1 MMSKKAVSSIPNPSR
16 PSSNWLALQKAL
28 PKPALHK
35 RLSKSEPEG
44 VPRKRRKADHSRSP
58 SPHSFRKAMLKPL
71 TDHGIAD
78 QEGSSMGI
86 GETKNGESL
95 SALRRMIFEQVEY
108 SDLQRQPGKYIAL
121 DCEMV
126 GVGPEGAESVLAR
139 VSLVNFHG
147 AVQLDEFVRPRERVV
162 DYRTEFSGVREGDMA
177 NAKPFEAVQT
187 QVAAV
192 LKDRILVGHA
202 VHNDLKALL
211 LSHPHTATR
220 DTQYYAGKSGVVK
233 SKHIALR
240 KLVVQEVGAT
250 IQGGEHSSVT
260 DARAT
265 MAVYRLHRK
274 EWERT
279 APRLR
284 ASSVSA
290 KGKARVLSDADE
302 NEDEVEVEDAPN
314 PKDAREKD
322 TKIVKTKLVV
332 PKPNAF
338 PSGGRK
344 GVSSGLSTVVRRSNG
359 VSASGGAR
367 GARARAGAGGGR
379 AWDCGGAKGSMR
391 V

>member
-1 MMSKKAVSSIPNPSR
+1 MSKKAVSSIPNPSR

-95 SALRRMIFEQVEY
+95 SALRRMIFEQVEC

-162 DYRTEFSGVREGDMA
+162 DYRTDFSGVREGDMV

-187 QVAAV
+187 RVSAV

-211 LSHPHTATR
+211 LSHRTQRLATPR
-220 DTQYYAGKSGVVK
+220 SYYAGKSGVVK

-240 KLVVQEVGAT
+240 KLVAQEVGAT
-250 IQGGEHSSVT
+250 IQGGSTRVT

-279 APRLR
+279 APRLS

-290 KGKARVLSDADE
+290 KGKARMLSDADE
-302 NEDEVEVEDAPN
+302 NEDEYPTERVSE
-314 PKDAREKD
+314 RR
-322 TKIVKTKLVV
+322 
-332 PKPNAF
+332 
-338 PSGGRK
+338 RK

-359 VSASGGAR
+359 VSASGGGKR
-367 GARARAGAGGGR
+367 GKSKGGGGGGR
-379 AWDCGGAKGSMR
+379 AWDWWRSQGSMR